1 MNPRTLASVFYL
13 LFLISASYGFEPSA
27 DVKSYAFSELNGGK
41 IALYDAANELKI
53 IDAANLRP
61 SAQTT
66 LTADEITSLAFDAG
80 ELYAGLSSGI
90 IVKFSKDLNSRE
102 VTLDVSS
109 LGLDTRITHLSVTGG
124 KFYAVAGENIFLVYD
139 PSVKKL
145 SAARLSGVYRVST
158 CKIINGSAVITG
170 WDRSVFRLN
179 LTSMEVKNQ
188 GKLDAVALS
197 AAQAGQDMLLGLANG
212 EIASVKFKAE
222 ENLVPSERID
232 PKTAQT
238 SAVNSLSKQSL
249 SADKDKAA
257 KDGFKANA
265 ADKTDVNLSQ
275 NAVLPQARSDKLGA
289 NLADKT
295 AKNEADVNLSRKK
308 TSINFLDT
316 KPSANT
322 LEIAPKSLSAKIY
335 KISNLRIKSL
345 LSVRDK
351 IYIGLDNGE
360 IWRANANFTDIE
372 RLGKNSDAII
382 SVFNNNES
390 IITVSR
396 NGEIK
401 IYK

>member
-1 MNPRTLASVFYL
+1 MNPRTLASIFCL
-13 LFLISASYGFEPSA
+13 LFLVAVSYGFEPSA

-53 IDAANLRP
+53 IDAVNLRP

-102 VTLDVSS
+102 VALDVSS
-109 LGLDTRITHLSVTGG
+109 LGLDARITHLNVTGG

-139 PSVKKL
+139 PSAKKL
-145 SAARLSGVYRVST
+145 SAAYLSGVYRVAT
-158 CKIINGSAVITG
+158 CKIINDAAVITG

-197 AAQAGQDMLLGLANG
+197 VAQTGQDILLGLASG

-222 ENLVPSERID
+222 ENLAPSECID
-232 PKTAQT
+232 PKTAQIN
-238 SAVNSLSKQSL
+238 AANSLSKKSL
-249 SADKDKAA
+249 NAANDKAA
-257 KDGFKANA
+257 QGGFKVNA
-265 ADKTDVNLSQ
+265 ADK
-275 NAVLPQARSDKLGA
+275 
-289 NLADKT
+289 
-295 AKNEADVNLSRKK
+295 ADVNLSRKK
-308 TSINFLDT
+308 TSVNFLGT

-322 LEIAPKSLSAKIY
+322 REIAPKSLNAKIY

-360 IWRANANFTDIE
+360 IWRASANFTDIE
-372 RLGKNSDAII
+372 KLGKNSDAII
-382 SVFNNNES
+382 SVFNNNED
-390 IITVSR
+390 IITVSI